1 VYFEAKMAEL
11 KDMVDIFKACRL
23 FDPSRAA
30 AQCAHAD
37 EVERQLKLFPFID
50 DAKVALLVRDLPAYL
65 VHVQHHPITRGGD
78 GELEYEAWWHACA
91 GVNDMGVWYE
101 VATTVLILQPSSAAA
116 ERVFSMLKNLMGD
129 QQQARSMEDYQEAA
143 IMSRYNQ
150 LQRYKK

>member
-1 VYFEAKMAEL
+1 
-11 KDMVDIFKACRL
+11 MVDIFKACRL

-30 AQCAHAD
+30 AQFAHAN
-37 EVERQLKLFPFID
+37 EVERQLKLFPFVD

-65 VHVQHHPITRGGD
+65 AQVQHHPITRGDD
-78 GELEYEAWWHACA
+78 GELEYEAWWHDCA
-91 GVNDMGVWYE
+91 GVHDMDVWYE
-101 VATTVLILQPSSAAA
+101 VATTVLILQPSGSAAV